1 MKNTKKLLSLLLVVA
16 MIFSLAVPVF
26 AEGETATP
34 ATLASWVGGTSLKN
48 NGDAD
53 VLSDVELTVGAVSSG
68 ASLRQHEVKTST
80 YGNLSATPWYG
91 VNNYAAGT
99 QYAYVAF
106 QLSTKGYEN
115 LSIATVLG
123 GNARVPLAYKLMYSL
138 DNETWT
144 DVEGAITT
152 AAAVNKLESAVK
164 STVAVPAAAADQETV
179 YFRIAQTAAAAPND
193 KGSGTDAGNLYI
205 FSIALTGTA
214 KDPTPTTPPTP
225 PAPTGE
231 LSGKTVILHSNDVH
245 GMKTVSYV
253 DSKTGETKT
262 KTVGSLEQY
271 AYIAALKAEYEAKGA
286 KVIVADAGDYSQ
298 GSPYVSFTKG
308 ANGVAMMN
316 AAGYNVATLGN
327 HEFDYGY
334 AQLVNNLKAANYT
347 TVCCNI
353 LGEDGSKLFDGSTV
367 ITIGDLKV
375 GFIGVNTPETQ
386 TKANP
391 ALIKGLK
398 WLAGDDMI
406 KAVNDE
412 AAALKDKADVVVVL
426 SHLGVDNES
435 KPNRSTDL
443 WAGVKGVDFII
454 DGHSHSVM
462 TAGANKEPI
471 QSTGTAM
478 ANVGVITIDNATKKI
493 VDNENINTVDFAK
506 PDATVLAKANE
517 LMKPVDDELN
527 VVFAKSEVDLNGT
540 KGDDKGAIGNRNG
553 ETNLGDLITD
563 AMLWKAMNDI
573 NFNVDRR
580 NVVAITNGG
589 GIRASI
595 SKGDVTK
602 KDINTVLPF
611 GNTLSVVYVTGE
623 KLLEALEAS
632 TYCSPTPV
640 GGFPQVAGMTFAI
653 SANVKYDANKDT
665 YPGSTYYGPNTI
677 KRVDI
682 LEVNGLPFDPDAT
695 YAIVTNNFSAAGGD
709 TYYTFAASEINIDTG
724 LPLDEVVM
732 EYITKELKGVISTT
746 YAEPFGRIMYNPYT
760 DIEGWYRAPILVS
773 TAAGIVYGHGNG
785 IFAPNDNVTREQ
797 YISMLYRMF
806 GTDITPEKTVEKLP
820 FSDTDNLTY
829 SKEAVKWGYETGI
842 AVGDTSGTYRPTAAI
857 TRGEMAAMT
866 YRALEKLSDTPAPDE
881 LKKDAGFT
889 DLGDAFFTEAV
900 NVLANLGIIHGKDA
914 KTFAPYDITTRGEA
928 ATIIAYL
935 VYSIIAVEP

>member
-26 AEGETATP
+26 AEEGTAKTASLVTDYTTLATGDQVVIYNAKGGVALDSFPEKGYYNAGVKVTPADGTLADVPDNLIWTLTKNDDGTFYIAQGDKKLSMDTQYSSTPANKTHDKWSVIAQENGTCYIKNVGRNVYLEWFADKGNFSGFGYINDGQEGLFQMSLYKLDTATP
-34 ATLASWVGGTSLKN
+34 
-48 NGDAD
+48 
-53 VLSDVELTVGAVSSG
+53 
-68 ASLRQHEVKTST
+68 
-80 YGNLSATPWYG
+80 P
-91 VNNYAAGT
+91 
-99 QYAYVAF
+99 
-106 QLSTKGYEN
+106 
-115 LSIATVLG
+115 
-123 GNARVPLAYKLMYSL
+123 
-138 DNETWT
+138 
-144 DVEGAITT
+144 
-152 AAAVNKLESAVK
+152 
-164 STVAVPAAAADQETV
+164 
-179 YFRIAQTAAAAPND
+179 
-193 KGSGTDAGNLYI
+193 
-205 FSIALTGTA
+205 
-214 KDPTPTTPPTP
+214 TPPTP

-334 AQLVNNLKAANYT
+334 DQLVNNLKSANYK

-426 SHLGVDNES
+426 SHLGVDSES
-435 KPNRSTDL
+435 APNRSTDL

-462 TAGANKEPI
+462 TAGKGGEPI

-478 ANVGVITIDNATKKI
+478 ANVGVITIDNEAKKI
-493 VDNENINTVDFAK
+493 VDNKNINTVDFAK
-506 PDATVLAKANE
+506 PDETVLAKAKE
-517 LMKPVDDELN
+517 LMEPVDKELN

-573 NFNVDRR
+573 NLNVDLR

-595 SKGDVTK
+595 NKGDVTK

-611 GNTLSVVYVTGE
+611 GNTLSVVYVTGD

-653 SANVKYDANKDT
+653 SADVKYDANENT

-746 YAEPFGRIMYNPYT
+746 YAEPAGRIMYNPYT

-806 GTDITPEKTVEKLP
+806 GTAITPEKTVDKLP

-866 YRALEKLSDTPAPDE
+866 YRALEKLSDTPTPDE

>member
-1 MKNTKKLLSLLLVVA
+1 MKNTKKLLSLLLVFA

-26 AEGETATP
+26 AEE
-34 ATLASWVGGTSLKN
+34 
-48 NGDAD
+48 
-53 VLSDVELTVGAVSSG
+53 
-68 ASLRQHEVKTST
+68 
-80 YGNLSATPWYG
+80 
-91 VNNYAAGT
+91 
-99 QYAYVAF
+99 
-106 QLSTKGYEN
+106 
-115 LSIATVLG
+115 
-123 GNARVPLAYKLMYSL
+123 
-138 DNETWT
+138 
-144 DVEGAITT
+144 
-152 AAAVNKLESAVK
+152 
-164 STVAVPAAAADQETV
+164 
-179 YFRIAQTAAAAPND
+179 
-193 KGSGTDAGNLYI
+193 
-205 FSIALTGTA
+205 GTA
-214 KDPTPTTPPTP
+214 KTASLVTDYTTLATGDQVVIYNAKGGVALDTFETTGKYYNAGAAVTPADGKLADVSDNLIWTLTKNDDGTFYIAQGDKKLSMDEKFSSTPANKMHDKWSVIAQENGTCYIKNVGRNVYLEWFANQKSFSGFAPINDGQEGLFQMSLYKLDTSTPTPPTPPTP

-245 GMKTVSYV
+245 GMKTFDVHGTDKNGNPTV
-253 DSKTGETKT
+253 TKKTA
-262 KTVGSLEQY
+262 GSLEQY

-308 ANGVAMMN
+308 ANGVEMMN

-334 AQLVNNLKAANYT
+334 DQLVKNLTSAKYT

-353 LGEDGSKLFDGSTV
+353 LDEDGNKLFDGSTV

-398 WLAGDDMI
+398 WLAGEDMI

-426 SHLGVDNES
+426 SHLGVDSES

-443 WAGVKGVDFII
+443 WAGLKGVDFII

-462 TAGANKEPI
+462 TAGEGGEPI

-478 ANVGVITIDNATKKI
+478 ANIGVITIDNATKKI
-493 VDNENINTVDFAK
+493 VDNSLVKYTDFAT
-506 PDATVLAKANE
+506 PDETVLAKAKA
-517 LMKPVDDELN
+517 LMEPVDKELN

-573 NFNVDRR
+573 NLNVDRR

-595 SKGDVTK
+595 NKGDVTK

-611 GNTLSVVYVTGE
+611 GNTLSVVYVTGD

-640 GGFPQVAGMTFAI
+640 GGFPQVAGITFAI
-653 SANVKYDANKDT
+653 SADVKYDAKEDT

-682 LEVNGLPFDPDAT
+682 LAVNGLPFDPDAT

-773 TAAGIVYGHGNG
+773 TSAGIVYGHGNG

-797 YISMLYRMF
+797 YISMLYRLF
-806 GTDITPEKTVEKLP
+806 GKAITPEKTVDKLP

-842 AVGDTSGTYRPTAAI
+842 AVGDTSGTYRPTASI

-866 YRALEKLSDTPAPDE
+866 YRALEKLIGTPAPDE

-900 NVLANLGIIHGKDA
+900 NVLANCGVIHGKDA

-935 VYSIIAVEP
+935 IYNY

>member
-1 MKNTKKLLSLLLVVA
+1 MKNTKKLLSLLLVFA

-26 AEGETATP
+26 AEGETAKTASLVTDYTTLATGDQVVIYNAKGGVALDSFGTKGEYYNAGAAVTP
-34 ATLASWVGGTSLKN
+34 ADGKL
-48 NGDAD
+48 AD
-53 VLSDVELTVGAVSSG
+53 VSDNLIWTLTKNDDGTFYIAQGDKKLSMDEKFSSTPANKMHDKWSVIAQENG
-68 ASLRQHEVKTST
+68 TCYIKNEGRNVYLEWFASQKSFSGYARIDAGQEGLFQMSLYKLDTST
-80 YGNLSATPWYG
+80 
-91 VNNYAAGT
+91 
-99 QYAYVAF
+99 
-106 QLSTKGYEN
+106 
-115 LSIATVLG
+115 
-123 GNARVPLAYKLMYSL
+123 
-138 DNETWT
+138 
-144 DVEGAITT
+144 
-152 AAAVNKLESAVK
+152 
-164 STVAVPAAAADQETV
+164 
-179 YFRIAQTAAAAPND
+179 
-193 KGSGTDAGNLYI
+193 
-205 FSIALTGTA
+205 
-214 KDPTPTTPPTP
+214 PTPPTPPTP

-231 LSGKTVILHSNDVH
+231 LSGKTIILHSNDVH
-245 GMKTVSYV
+245 GMKTFDVHGTDKNGNPTV
-253 DSKTGETKT
+253 TKKTA
-262 KTVGSLEQY
+262 GSLEQY

-308 ANGVAMMN
+308 ANGVEMMN

-334 AQLVNNLKAANYT
+334 DQLVNNLKTANYT

-353 LGEDGSKLFDGSTV
+353 LDEDGNKLFDGSTV

-398 WLAGDDMI
+398 WLAGEDMI

-426 SHLGVDNES
+426 SHLGVDSES

-462 TAGANKEPI
+462 TAGEGGEPI

-478 ANVGVITIDNATKKI
+478 ANIGVITIDNEAKKI
-493 VDNENINTVDFAK
+493 VDNSLVKYTDFAK
-506 PDATVLAKANE
+506 PDETVLAKAKE
-517 LMKPVDDELN
+517 LMKPVDTELN
-527 VVFAKSEVDLNGT
+527 VVFAKSEVDLNGERSL
-540 KGDDKGAIGNRNG
+540 KDGVYGNRDG

-563 AMLWKAMNDI
+563 AMLWKALRDI
-573 NFNVDRR
+573 NLNVDSR
-580 NVVAITNGG
+580 NVIAITNGG

-595 SKGDVTK
+595 PKGDVTK
-602 KDINTVLPF
+602 KAINTVLPF
-611 GNTLSVVYVTGE
+611 GNTLSVVYVTGD

-653 SANVKYDANKDT
+653 SADVKYDANKDT

-785 IFAPNDNVTREQ
+785 IFAPNENVTREQ

-806 GTDITPEKTVEKLP
+806 GTEITPEKTVEKLP

-866 YRALEKLSDTPAPDE
+866 YRALEKLEGTSAPDE

-889 DLGDAFFTEAV
+889 DLGDTFFTEAV
-900 NVLANLGIIHGKDA
+900 NVLANLGIIHGKGNNIFD
-914 KTFAPYDITTRGEA
+914 PYGTTTRGEA
-928 ATIIAYL
+928 ATVVAYIIYI
-935 VYSIIAVEP
+935 YS

>member
-26 AEGETATP
+26 AEEGTAKTASLVTDYTTLATGDQVVIYNAKGGVALDSFPEKGYYNAGVKVTPADGTLADVPDNLIWTLTKNDDGTFYIAQGDKKLSMDTQYSSTPANKTHDKWSVIAQENGTCYIKNVGRNVYLEWFADKGNFSGFGYINDGQEGLFQMSLYKLDTATP
-34 ATLASWVGGTSLKN
+34 
-48 NGDAD
+48 
-53 VLSDVELTVGAVSSG
+53 
-68 ASLRQHEVKTST
+68 
-80 YGNLSATPWYG
+80 P
-91 VNNYAAGT
+91 
-99 QYAYVAF
+99 
-106 QLSTKGYEN
+106 
-115 LSIATVLG
+115 
-123 GNARVPLAYKLMYSL
+123 
-138 DNETWT
+138 
-144 DVEGAITT
+144 
-152 AAAVNKLESAVK
+152 
-164 STVAVPAAAADQETV
+164 
-179 YFRIAQTAAAAPND
+179 
-193 KGSGTDAGNLYI
+193 
-205 FSIALTGTA
+205 
-214 KDPTPTTPPTP
+214 TPPTP

-334 AQLVNNLKAANYT
+334 DQLVNNLKSANYK

-406 KAVNDE
+406 KAVNAE

-426 SHLGVDNES
+426 SHLGVDSES

-462 TAGANKEPI
+462 TAGKGGEPI

-478 ANVGVITIDNATKKI
+478 ANVGVITIDNEAKKI
-493 VDNENINTVDFAK
+493 VDNKNINTVDFAK
-506 PDATVLAKANE
+506 PDETVLAKAKE
-517 LMKPVDDELN
+517 LMEPVDKELN

-573 NFNVDRR
+573 NLNVDRR

-595 SKGDVTK
+595 NKGDVTK

-653 SANVKYDANKDT
+653 SADVKYDANKDT

-785 IFAPNDNVTREQ
+785 IFAPNENVTREQ

-806 GTDITPEKTVEKLP
+806 GKAITPEKTVDKLP

-866 YRALEKLSDTPAPDE
+866 YRALEKLSDTPTPDE

>member
-1 MKNTKKLLSLLLVVA
+1 MKNTKKLLSLLLVFA

-26 AEGETATP
+26 AEEGTAKTAT
-34 ATLASWVGGTSLKN
+34 K
-48 NGDAD
+48 
-53 VLSDVELTVGAVSSG
+53 
-68 ASLRQHEVKTST
+68 
-80 YGNLSATPWYG
+80 
-91 VNNYAAGT
+91 
-99 QYAYVAF
+99 
-106 QLSTKGYEN
+106 
-115 LSIATVLG
+115 
-123 GNARVPLAYKLMYSL
+123 
-138 DNETWT
+138 
-144 DVEGAITT
+144 ITT
-152 AAAVNKLESAVK
+152 AEQLVTGEYVMVTSGHTPVVFDKGWITTAPVPENVADGSVWKITVNENGTVKLTDANDVTVAPKPLKDGKPQNGILSEDYDWVVSVSEGMFSFAGQEGNAVK
-164 STVAVPAAAADQETV
+164 LACNMDPETGLNRFRAYKVSTIT
-179 YFRIAQTAAAAPND
+179 
-193 KGSGTDAGNLYI
+193 GNYAHNYSSEFELYKLDT
-205 FSIALTGTA
+205 ST
-214 KDPTPTTPPTP
+214 PTPPTPPTP

-245 GMKTVSYV
+245 GMKTFDVHGTDKNGNPTV
-253 DSKTGETKT
+253 TKKTA
-262 KTVGSLEQY
+262 GSLEQY

-334 AQLVNNLKAANYT
+334 DQLVNNLKSANYK

-353 LGEDGSKLFDGSTV
+353 LGEDGSKLFAGSTV

-398 WLAGDDMI
+398 WLAGEDMI
-406 KAVNDE
+406 KAVNAE

-426 SHLGVDNES
+426 SHLGVDSES

-443 WAGVKGVDFII
+443 WAGLKGVDFII

-462 TAGANKEPI
+462 TAGEGNEPI

-478 ANVGVITIDNATKKI
+478 ANIGVITIDNATKKI
-493 VDNENINTVDFAK
+493 VDNSLVKYTEFAK
-506 PDATVLAKANE
+506 PDETVLAKAKE

-611 GNTLSVVYVTGE
+611 GNTLSVVYVTGD

-653 SANVKYDANKDT
+653 SANVKYDANENT

-785 IFAPNDNVTREQ
+785 IFAPNENVTREQ
-797 YISMLYRMF
+797 YISMLYRLF
-806 GTDITPEKTVEKLP
+806 GGVIKPDKTVEKLP

-866 YRALEKLSDTPAPDE
+866 YRALEKLEGTPAADE

>member
-26 AEGETATP
+26 AEEGTAKTATKITTAEQLVTGEYVMVASGNTPVVFDKGWITTAPVPENVADGPVWKITVNDNGTVKLTDANDVTVAPKPLKDGKPQNGILADDYDWVVSVSEGTFSFAGQEGNAVKLACNMDPETGLNRFRAYKVSTITGNYAHNYSSEFELYKLDTATP
-34 ATLASWVGGTSLKN
+34 
-48 NGDAD
+48 
-53 VLSDVELTVGAVSSG
+53 
-68 ASLRQHEVKTST
+68 
-80 YGNLSATPWYG
+80 P
-91 VNNYAAGT
+91 
-99 QYAYVAF
+99 
-106 QLSTKGYEN
+106 
-115 LSIATVLG
+115 
-123 GNARVPLAYKLMYSL
+123 
-138 DNETWT
+138 
-144 DVEGAITT
+144 
-152 AAAVNKLESAVK
+152 
-164 STVAVPAAAADQETV
+164 
-179 YFRIAQTAAAAPND
+179 
-193 KGSGTDAGNLYI
+193 
-205 FSIALTGTA
+205 
-214 KDPTPTTPPTP
+214 TPPTP

-334 AQLVNNLKAANYT
+334 DQLVKNLKTANYT

-426 SHLGVDNES
+426 SHLGVDSES

-462 TAGANKEPI
+462 TAGEGGEPI

-478 ANVGVITIDNATKKI
+478 ANIGVITIDNAAKKI
-493 VDNENINTVDFAK
+493 VDNSLVKYTDFAT
-506 PDATVLAKANE
+506 PDETVLAKAKE
-517 LMKPVDDELN
+517 LMEPVDTELN

-563 AMLWKAMNDI
+563 AMLWKALRDI
-573 NFNVDRR
+573 NLNVDPR

-595 SKGDVTK
+595 NKGDVTK

-611 GNTLSVVYVTGE
+611 GNTLSVVYVTGD

-653 SANVKYDANKDT
+653 SADVKYDANKDT

-732 EYITKELKGVISTT
+732 AYITEELGGVISTT

-806 GTDITPEKTVEKLP
+806 GKDITPEKTVDKLP

-842 AVGDTSGTYRPTAAI
+842 AVGDTAGTYRPTAAI

-866 YRALEKLSDTPAPDE
+866 YRAFSILMKDSITDE
-881 LKKDAGFT
+881 DKADVGFT
-889 DLGDAFFTEAV
+889 DLGNTFFTEAV
-900 NVLANLGIIHGKDA
+900 NVLANYDIIHGKDA
-914 KTFAPYDITTRGEA
+914 KTFAPYDTTTRGEA

-935 VYSIIAVEP
+935 VYFTRAEP

>member
-1 MKNTKKLLSLLLVVA
+1 MKNTKKLLSLLLVFA

-26 AEGETATP
+26 AEGETAKTASLVTDYTTLATGDQVVIYNAKGGVALDTFETTGKYYNAGAAVTP
-34 ATLASWVGGTSLKN
+34 ADGKLAGVSDNLIWTLTKNDDGTFYIAQGDKKLSMDEKFSSTPANKMHDKWSVIAQENGTCYIKNEGRNVYLEWFASQKSFSGFGKIDSGSEGLFQMSLYKL
-48 NGDAD
+48 D
-53 VLSDVELTVGAVSSG
+53 
-68 ASLRQHEVKTST
+68 TST
-80 YGNLSATPWYG
+80 
-91 VNNYAAGT
+91 
-99 QYAYVAF
+99 
-106 QLSTKGYEN
+106 
-115 LSIATVLG
+115 
-123 GNARVPLAYKLMYSL
+123 
-138 DNETWT
+138 
-144 DVEGAITT
+144 
-152 AAAVNKLESAVK
+152 
-164 STVAVPAAAADQETV
+164 
-179 YFRIAQTAAAAPND
+179 
-193 KGSGTDAGNLYI
+193 
-205 FSIALTGTA
+205 
-214 KDPTPTTPPTP
+214 PTPPTPPTP

-353 LGEDGSKLFDGSTV
+353 LGEDGSKLFAGSTV

-443 WAGVKGVDFII
+443 WAGVKGVDFIVDFII

-506 PDATVLAKANE
+506 PDETVLAKAKE

-563 AMLWKAMNDI
+563 AMLWKAVTDI
-573 NFNVDRR
+573 NLNVDSR

-595 SKGDVTK
+595 NKGNVTK

-611 GNTLSVVYVTGE
+611 GNTLSVVYVTGD

-640 GGFPQVAGMTFAI
+640 GGFPQVAGITFAI
-653 SANVKYDANKDT
+653 SANVKYDANENT

-682 LEVNGLPFDPDAT
+682 LEVNGLPFDPKAT

-732 EYITKELKGVISTT
+732 EYITKELKGVISNT

-797 YISMLYRMF
+797 YISMLYRLF
-806 GTDITPEKTVEKLP
+806 GEVITPEKTVEKLP

-900 NVLANLGIIHGKDA
+900 NVLANLGIIHGKPD

-935 VYSIIAVEP
+935 VYSMIAVEP

>member
-1 MKNTKKLLSLLLVVA
+1 MKNTKKLLSLLLVFA

-26 AEGETATP
+26 AEE
-34 ATLASWVGGTSLKN
+34 
-48 NGDAD
+48 
-53 VLSDVELTVGAVSSG
+53 
-68 ASLRQHEVKTST
+68 
-80 YGNLSATPWYG
+80 
-91 VNNYAAGT
+91 
-99 QYAYVAF
+99 
-106 QLSTKGYEN
+106 
-115 LSIATVLG
+115 
-123 GNARVPLAYKLMYSL
+123 
-138 DNETWT
+138 
-144 DVEGAITT
+144 
-152 AAAVNKLESAVK
+152 
-164 STVAVPAAAADQETV
+164 
-179 YFRIAQTAAAAPND
+179 
-193 KGSGTDAGNLYI
+193 
-205 FSIALTGTA
+205 GTA
-214 KDPTPTTPPTP
+214 KTASLVTDYTALATGDQVVIYNAKGGVALDTFETKSFYNAGAAVTPADGKLADVPDNLIWTLTKNDDGTFYIAQGDKKLSMDEKFSSTPANKMHDKWSVIAQENGTCYIKNEGRNVYLEWFASQKSFSGYARIDAGQEGLFQMSLYKLDTSTPTPPTPPTP

-245 GMKTVSYV
+245 GMKTFDVHGTDKNGNPTV
-253 DSKTGETKT
+253 TKKTA
-262 KTVGSLEQY
+262 GSLEQY

-334 AQLVNNLKAANYT
+334 DQLVKNLKAANYT

-353 LGEDGSKLFDGSTV
+353 LDEDGNKLFDGSTV

-426 SHLGVDNES
+426 SHLGVDSES
-435 KPNRSTDL
+435 APNRSTDL

-462 TAGANKEPI
+462 TAGDKGEPI

-478 ANVGVITIDNATKKI
+478 ANIGVITIDNASKKI
-493 VDNENINTVDFAK
+493 VDNSLVKYTEFAK
-506 PDATVLAKANE
+506 PDETVLAKAKA
-517 LMKPVDDELN
+517 LMEPVDKELN

-563 AMLWKAMNDI
+563 AMLWKALRDI
-573 NFNVDRR
+573 NLNVDSR

-595 SKGDVTK
+595 NKGDVTK

-611 GNTLSVVYVTGE
+611 GNTLSVVYVTGD
-623 KLLEALEAS
+623 KLLEAIEAS

-653 SANVKYDANKDT
+653 SADVKYDANKDT

-732 EYITKELKGVISTT
+732 EYITTELKSVISTT

-797 YISMLYRMF
+797 YISMLYRLF
-806 GTDITPEKTVEKLP
+806 GEAITPEKTVEKLP

-866 YRALEKLSDTPAPDE
+866 YRALEKLSDTPTPDE

>member
-26 AEGETATP
+26 AEEGTAKTASLVTDYTTLATGDQVVIYNAKGGVALDSFPEKGYYNAGVKVTPADGTLADVPDNLIWTLTKNDDGTFYIAQGDKKLSMDTQYSSTPANKTHDKWSVIAQENGTCYIKNVGRNVYLEWFADKGNFSGFGYINDGQEGLFQMSLYKLDTATP
-34 ATLASWVGGTSLKN
+34 
-48 NGDAD
+48 
-53 VLSDVELTVGAVSSG
+53 
-68 ASLRQHEVKTST
+68 
-80 YGNLSATPWYG
+80 P
-91 VNNYAAGT
+91 
-99 QYAYVAF
+99 
-106 QLSTKGYEN
+106 
-115 LSIATVLG
+115 
-123 GNARVPLAYKLMYSL
+123 
-138 DNETWT
+138 
-144 DVEGAITT
+144 
-152 AAAVNKLESAVK
+152 
-164 STVAVPAAAADQETV
+164 
-179 YFRIAQTAAAAPND
+179 
-193 KGSGTDAGNLYI
+193 
-205 FSIALTGTA
+205 
-214 KDPTPTTPPTP
+214 TPPTP

-334 AQLVNNLKAANYT
+334 DQLVNNLKSANYK

-426 SHLGVDNES
+426 SHLGVDSES
-435 KPNRSTDL
+435 APNRSTDL

-462 TAGANKEPI
+462 TAGKGGEPI

-478 ANVGVITIDNATKKI
+478 ANVGVITIDNEAKKI
-493 VDNENINTVDFAK
+493 VDNKNINTVDFAK
-506 PDATVLAKANE
+506 PDETVLAKAKE
-517 LMKPVDDELN
+517 LMEPVDKELN

-573 NFNVDRR
+573 NLNVDLR

-595 SKGDVTK
+595 NKGDVTK

-611 GNTLSVVYVTGE
+611 GNTLSVVYVTGD

-653 SANVKYDANKDT
+653 SADVKYDANENT

-732 EYITKELKGVISTT
+732 EYITTELKGVISTT

-773 TAAGIVYGHGNG
+773 TAVGIVYGHGNG

-806 GTDITPEKTVEKLP
+806 GTAITPEKTVDKLP

-866 YRALEKLSDTPAPDE
+866 YRALEKLSDTPTPDE